1 MKKIVILISVVF
13 CSVFALKAQCP
24 IEVGQMQI
32 NAGFGLSNYGI
43 PVYAGLDYGLQP
55 DITLGGEVSFR
66 NYKENFFGTN
76 YGHSIYGFCINGNY
90 HFNTIIGIPD
100 NYDFYAGVNIGF
112 VVWKSP
118 SKYGGNQTSGLGLG
132 LQVGGRYYFNEK
144 FGLQLELGGGNRF
157 GDGKFGISIRL

>member
-32 NAGFGLSNYGI
+32 NAGFGLSNYGV

-66 NYKENFFGTN
+66 NYKENFFW
-76 YGHSIYGFCINGNY
+76 
-90 HFNTIIGIPD
+90 D
-100 NYDFYAGVNIGF
+100 
-112 VVWKSP
+112 
-118 SKYGGNQTSGLGLG
+118 
-132 LQVGGRYYFNEK
+132 
-144 FGLQLELGGGNRF
+144 
-157 GDGKFGISIRL
+157 